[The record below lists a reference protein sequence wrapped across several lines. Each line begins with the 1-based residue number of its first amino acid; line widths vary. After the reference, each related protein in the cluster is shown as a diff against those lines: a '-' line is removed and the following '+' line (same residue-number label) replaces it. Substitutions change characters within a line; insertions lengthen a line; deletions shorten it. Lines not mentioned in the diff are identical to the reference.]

1 MSSKSFM
8 QHQREIDRDS
18 DIELDMERIE
28 QEAREAMSA
37 MNKHMNMS
45 GFDVLEAAYDLG
57 SDEIELALSMLD
69 RDPLEAVRILKEVR
83 AKAVNDVIGRMDI
96 RAMAE
101 EEINRSE
108 AA

>member
-1 MSSKSFM
+1 MPKSHM
-8 QHQREIDRDS
+8 QHQREIDRAS
-18 DIELDMERIE
+18 DIELEMERIE
-28 QEAREAMSA
+28 QEAREALSA
-37 MNKHMNMS
+37 MNKHVNMS

-57 SDEIELALSMLD
+57 SDELELAFSMLD

-83 AKAVNDVIGRMDI
+83 AKAVSDVIGRMDI

>member
-1 MSSKSFM
+1 MTITAAQYQK
-8 QHQREIDRDS
+8 QQDDAAEL
-18 DIELDMERIE
+18 ELDMERIE
-28 QEAREAMSA
+28 QEAREALSA
-37 MNKHMNMS
+37 MNKHVNMS

-57 SDEIELALSMLD
+57 SDELELAFSMLD